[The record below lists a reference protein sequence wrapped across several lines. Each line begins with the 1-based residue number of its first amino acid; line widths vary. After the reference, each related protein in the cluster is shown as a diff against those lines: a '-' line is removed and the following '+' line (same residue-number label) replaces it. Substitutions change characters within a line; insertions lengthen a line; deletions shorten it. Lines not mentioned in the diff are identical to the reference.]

1 MHQYSP
7 RHSSRSRD
15 RRWLARIWAMP
26 LTLGVAA
33 LAVIA
38 LLLAGLVTLTV
49 SGSPPS
55 TSGRATGATGTTQ
68 LPSATSSPRNLIAD
82 ASFDRNLT
90 WQALPGAFLTRG
102 TAAQPA
108 HSARVQRDPLTS
120 ATTDPST
127 GRALYGMAMPV
138 IQSASPGDHVDAIVQ
153 IRATRSPV
161 RVLLRLSELA
171 GGKTAARS
179 EARALLTDTAWHEL
193 RVDRE
198 VGTPGATIQVEVGAL
213 ALRADEA
220 VFVDNVRV
228 STRP

>member
-7 RHSSRSRD
+7 RHSSRSRP
-15 RRWLARIWAMP
+15 RRWLARIWALP

-33 LAVIA
+33 LAGIA
-38 LLLAGLVTLTV
+38 LLLAGLVMVTV
-49 SGSPPS
+49 NGSPSP
-55 TSGRATGATGTTQ
+55 TSGRGAGTTQ
-68 LPSATSSPRNLIAD
+68 RPLATSSPRNLVAD

-90 WQALPGAFLTRG
+90 AWRPLPGTFLTRG
-102 TAAQPA
+102 SVAQPA
-108 HSARVQRDPLTS
+108 HSARVQRDPFTS

-161 RVLLRLSELA
+161 RVLLRLSELV

-179 EARALLTDTAWHEL
+179 EARALLTDTGWHEL

-213 ALRADEA
+213 ALQADEA
-220 VFVDNVRV
+220 VYVDNVRV